1 MDPFLSGN
9 AVNRCLGAAA
19 QQEDDK
25 KNRNRNT
32 QQPKQN
38 ITRGAGFFDF
48 LSKFHSSSRNIVI
61 GSSRTRSG
69 HRLRL
74 RYPPWAM
81 APIVSATKPAATAIA
96 TFNSIDNFII
106 SPFNYGGEVA
116 APHCLFLPFLTLSN
130 LSALADVRG
139 RPQSQKPRVRWTFA
153 ARITCCTDDA
163 SGLDDGSHEKSQ
175 REKNFSEMREAV
187 DS

>member
-1 MDPFLSGN
+1 VDPFLSAN
-9 AVNRCLGAAA
+9 AVNRRLGAAA

-48 LSKFHSSSRNIVI
+48 LSKFHSSFRIVI

-69 HRLRL
+69 HRFRL

-106 SPFNYGGEVA
+106 SPFNYGGDIA
-116 APHCLFLPFLTLSN
+116 APVAYFF
-130 LSALADVRG
+130 V
-139 RPQSQKPRVRWTFA
+139 F
-153 ARITCCTDDA
+153 
-163 SGLDDGSHEKSQ
+163 
-175 REKNFSEMREAV
+175 
-187 DS
+187 